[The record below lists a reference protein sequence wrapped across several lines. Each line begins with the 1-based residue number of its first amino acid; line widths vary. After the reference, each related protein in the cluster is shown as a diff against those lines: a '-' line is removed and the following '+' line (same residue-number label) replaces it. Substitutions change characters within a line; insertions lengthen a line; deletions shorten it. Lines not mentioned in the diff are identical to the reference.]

1 MSSDRIAMVVAPHPD
16 DAELAMG
23 GTISKLLQCGWD
35 LVVVDLTDGEPTPCG
50 TRERRAAETREASR
64 LLGISKRICL
74 GMPNRH
80 LEATIENRRKL
91 AGTIRIHRPAV
102 LFGPLGPDYHP
113 DHTAA
118 ARLLEESRFEA
129 RLCKTD
135 LPGEPHWVPRLY
147 SYYSTYKPRGGWP
160 SLVVDVTDVW
170 DRKMAAIRAYESQAA
185 SRPAGG
191 CATLA
196 ESVDVMGRSFGLAVG
211 CRYGEPFLSREP
223 VAIRDPDVFLGLD

>member
-1 MSSDRIAMVVAPHPD
+1 MASGKIAMVVAPHPD

-64 LLGISKRICL
+64 VLGISKRLCL

-80 LEATIENRRKL
+80 LETSIENRRTL
-91 AGTIRIHRPAV
+91 AEVIRLHRPDV
-102 LFGPLGPDYHP
+102 LFGPLAPDYHP

-118 ARLLEESRFEA
+118 AQLLEASRFEA
-129 RLCKTD
+129 KLCKTD
-135 LPGEPHWVPRLY
+135 LQGEPHWTPRLC
-147 SYYSTYKPRGGWP
+147 SYYATYRPRRDWP

-170 DRKMAAIRAYESQAA
+170 DRKMAAVRAYESQID
-185 SRPAGG
+185 RKPAGG
-191 CATLA
+191 YGTLV
-196 ESVDVMGRSFGLAVG
+196 ECVELMGRSFGLTIG
-211 CRYGEPFLSREP
+211 CRYGEPFFSGEP
-223 VAIRDPDVFLGLD
+223 VAIRSLDVLLGLD